1 MFNGIQKKNSL
12 FNAIKFPI
20 KPSHRRKKKTKW
32 RPHYLSTLCLWLVVS
47 LFISFEK
54 SSVCCCCCC
63 CCCCCS
69 VGRVVWPFALL
80 IFVPLSLCVR
90 VCVCVCNFRFVFV
103 CCWYI
108 FCLFRL
114 RCNGR
119 RQRRPTMMKSGVWAG
134 RSGSWRS
141 YFSVVHDGFTSVMN
155 DDDRDRPSRRWLSLS
170 LSLTQTHSHRRG
182 RRKRLAARGS
192 RRPIR
197 ASRRQRWTKKE
208 RNGTH
213 QRGSH
218 RCCCCCCCCCCCSR
232 LSFQNSRRETLRC
245 GVCVLF
251 LGFLGFHFDVASLFV
266 ETFLKRWSDYFSSHF
281 SWI

>member
-1 MFNGIQKKNSL
+1 M
-12 FNAIKFPI
+12 AP
-20 KPSHRRKKKTKW
+20 
-32 RPHYLSTLCLWLVVS
+32 S
-47 LFISFEK
+47 LFIDPLFVARCLVIYFFRKELRLLLLLLLLLLLFGRSGRLAFCA
-54 SSVCCCCCC
+54 SYFCSPLSVCTC
-63 CCCCCS
+63 
-69 VGRVVWPFALL
+69 
-80 IFVPLSLCVR
+80 

-170 LSLTQTHSHRRG
+170 LSLTQTHSHTHG

-197 ASRRQRWTKKE
+197 ASRRQRGTKKE